1 MCSFRR
7 AKRDE
12 TGASADASIESEAWL
27 VLAVGNPG
35 RQYAN
40 SRHNV
45 GWWVADEIV
54 KRAGAKL
61 TAQGICDQAEVRL
74 GETAAVVAYPK
85 TYVNRS
91 GAAART
97 LLDRTGI
104 PIEHMLVICDDINL
118 PVGTIR
124 VRRKGGAGGHN
135 GLASI
140 IDSIGSDAFPRIRV
154 GVGKQ
159 SEGTSQV
166 DHVLGAPSKSEAEQL
181 NQEVK
186 RAADAATTLIT
197 ESVEAAM
204 NRYNQRPSA
213 DQATG

>member
-7 AKRDE
+7 AKRDD
-12 TGASADASIESEAWL
+12 TGASADASVGSEAWL

-61 TAQGICDQAEVRL
+61 TAHGISDQADVRL
-74 GETAAVVAYPK
+74 GETTAIVAYPK

-140 IDSIGSDAFPRIRV
+140 IDSIGTDAFPRIRV

-159 SEGTSQV
+159 SGGTSQV
-166 DHVLGAPSKSEAEQL
+166 NHVLGAPSKSEAEQL

-204 NRYNQRPSA
+204 NQFNQRPSA
-213 DQATG
+213 DRAAG

>member
-7 AKRDE
+7 AKRDD
-12 TGASADASIESEAWL
+12 TGASADASVGSEAWL

-61 TAQGICDQAEVRL
+61 TAQGISDQADVRL
-74 GETAAVVAYPK
+74 GETTAIVAYPK

-140 IDSIGSDAFPRIRV
+140 IDSIGSNAFPRIRV

-159 SEGTSQV
+159 SGGTSQV
-166 DHVLGAPSKSEAEQL
+166 NHVLGAPSKSEAEQL
-181 NQEVK
+181 DQEVK

-204 NRYNQRPSA
+204 NQYNQRRSA

>member
-61 TAQGICDQAEVRL
+61 TAQGISDQADVRL
-74 GETAAVVAYPK
+74 GDTAAVVAYPK

-91 GAAART
+91 GSAART

-104 PIEHMLVICDDINL
+104 PIEQMLVICDDINL

-124 VRRKGGAGGHN
+124 VRRNGGAGGHN

-140 IDSIGSDAFPRIRV
+140 IDSIGSNAFPRIRV

-159 SEGTSQV
+159 SDGKSQV

-197 ESVEAAM
+197 EGVEAAM

>member
-54 KRAGAKL
+54 RRAGAKL
-61 TAQGICDQAEVRL
+61 TAQGICDQAELRL
-74 GETAAVVAYPK
+74 GNTAAVVVYPK

-104 PIEHMLVICDDINL
+104 PIEQMLVICDDINL

-140 IDSIGSDAFPRIRV
+140 IDSIGTDAFPRIRV

-159 SEGTSQV
+159 SDGTRQV
-166 DHVLGAPSKSEAEQL
+166 DHVLGAPSKSEAKQL

-204 NRYNQRPSA
+204 NQFNQRPSA
-213 DQATG
+213 GQATG